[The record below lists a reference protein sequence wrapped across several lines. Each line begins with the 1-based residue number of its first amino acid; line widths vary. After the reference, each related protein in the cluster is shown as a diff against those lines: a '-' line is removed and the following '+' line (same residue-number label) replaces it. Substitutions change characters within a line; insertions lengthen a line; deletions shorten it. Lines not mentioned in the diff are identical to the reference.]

1 MQEQKEYTYMS
12 LFDEITSILNQVICV
27 ASRYNHD
34 TLRDQMK
41 TMIENINNMRHTRIV
56 LVGNFATGKS
66 SILNALLGKQVTP
79 TYYLTS
85 HCMPCIV
92 KYGNESEILLHFNK
106 EISQNNLESLP
117 ASVRE
122 HIRVNSEVPI
132 PPLSIK
138 IDEIENYTSFD
149 ILQKCQNYP
158 PYSAVEV
165 RLTNDFLRNDVEI
178 VEFSGIGYN
187 VVNSVTCIE
196 PLNSDDIVIMTM
208 SACHLCSMSEMD
220 FIEYQLKERSITPIF
235 VITHFDNIKAERDR
249 DLVRKFAQ
257 MKLSSYSPYEII
269 FVDTNQSQYID
280 EIFENTNSE
289 QTNID
294 PLKQLLLSAIQ
305 NRSVAFLK
313 QIAIDAYSILEH
325 GLNDTTYS
333 ISSQSVIVAN
343 VIQTLNDWKTF
354 ISKGVN
360 EGAKHNESVMKHIV
374 EDITDS
380 ILQQLPH
387 WIDSCTTIGFI
398 IPTRQKIVKVV
409 DEMSCFIEK
418 KINESFRER
427 INESIL
433 RETERM
439 FYSTTHEIE
448 CKLLRMYKRLEHYYS
463 IPLVQQIVEYRIKII
478 NEGFYPESTL
488 PSITIRDTVNAS
500 PYIDTSKINCK
511 CMHTIIPVAPRHTI
525 KFIKKEVSSCYT
537 EFIKKKTPEF
547 VSNVTSAFKSLYTDF
562 GNIIFS
568 MLQEDINTLK
578 EYSIEFN
585 KIIGAVDSYRQILE
599 NLNIYINRLHS
610 NK

>member
-1 MQEQKEYTYMS
+1 
-12 LFDEITSILNQVICV
+12 
-27 ASRYNHD
+27 
-34 TLRDQMK
+34 
-41 TMIENINNMRHTRIV
+41 
-56 LVGNFATGKS
+56 
-66 SILNALLGKQVTP
+66 
-79 TYYLTS
+79 
-85 HCMPCIV
+85 
-92 KYGNESEILLHFNK
+92 
-106 EISQNNLESLP
+106 
-117 ASVRE
+117 
-122 HIRVNSEVPI
+122 
-132 PPLSIK
+132 
-138 IDEIENYTSFD
+138 
-149 ILQKCQNYP
+149 
-158 PYSAVEV
+158 
-165 RLTNDFLRNDVEI
+165 
-178 VEFSGIGYN
+178 
-187 VVNSVTCIE
+187 
-196 PLNSDDIVIMTM
+196 MTM

-269 FVDTNQSQYID
+269 FVDSNQSQYID

-360 EGAKHNESVMKHIV
+360 ERAKHNESVMKHIV

-387 WIDSCTTIGFI
+387 WIDSCTTIDFI
-398 IPTRQKIVKVV
+398 IPTRQNIVKVV

-448 CKLLRMYKRLEHYYS
+448 CELLRMYKRLEHYYS

-488 PSITIRDTVNAS
+488 PSKTIRDTVNAS
-500 PYIDTSKINCK
+500 PYIDTSIIKCK
-511 CMHTIIPVAPRHTI
+511 CMYTIIPVAPGHTI

-547 VSNVTSAFKSLYTDF
+547 VSIVTSASKSLYTDF

-578 EYSIEFN
+578 EYSVEFN

>member
-122 HIRVNSEVPI
+122 HIHVNSEVPI

-149 ILQKCQNYP
+149 ILQKCQNYL

-374 EDITDS
+374 ENITDS
-380 ILQQLPH
+380 ILRQLPH
-387 WIDSCTTIGFI
+387 WIDSCTTIDFI
-398 IPTRQKIVKVV
+398 IPTRQNIVKVV

-439 FYSTTHEIE
+439 FYPTTHEIE

-488 PSITIRDTVNAS
+488 PSKTIRDTVNAS
-500 PYIDTSKINCK
+500 PYIDTSKIKCK
-511 CMHTIIPVAPRHTI
+511 CMYTIIPVAPGHTI

-537 EFIKKKTPEF
+537 EFIKKKTPEV

-578 EYSIEFN
+578 EYSVEFN

>member
-122 HIRVNSEVPI
+122 HIHVNSEVPI

-149 ILQKCQNYP
+149 ILQKCQNYL

-374 EDITDS
+374 ENITDS
-380 ILQQLPH
+380 ILRQLPH
-387 WIDSCTTIGFI
+387 WIDSCTTIDFI

-439 FYSTTHEIE
+439 FYPTTHEIE

-488 PSITIRDTVNAS
+488 PSKTIRDTVNAS
-500 PYIDTSKINCK
+500 PYIDTSKIKCK
-511 CMHTIIPVAPRHTI
+511 CMYTIIPVAPGHTI

-537 EFIKKKTPEF
+537 EFIKKKTPEV

-578 EYSIEFN
+578 EYSVEFN

-599 NLNIYINRLHS
+599 NLSIYINRLHS

>member
-106 EISQNNLESLP
+106 EISQNNLDSLP

-122 HIRVNSEVPI
+122 HIHVNSEVPI

-149 ILQKCQNYP
+149 ILQKCQNYL

-374 EDITDS
+374 ENITDS
-380 ILQQLPH
+380 ILRQLPH
-387 WIDSCTTIGFI
+387 WIDSCTTIDFI
-398 IPTRQKIVKVV
+398 IPTRQNIVKVV

-439 FYSTTHEIE
+439 FYPTTHEIE

-488 PSITIRDTVNAS
+488 PSKTIRDTVNAS
-500 PYIDTSKINCK
+500 PYIDTSKIKCK
-511 CMHTIIPVAPRHTI
+511 CMYTIIPVAPGHTI

-537 EFIKKKTPEF
+537 EFIKKKTPEV

-578 EYSIEFN
+578 EYSVEFN

-599 NLNIYINRLHS
+599 NLSIYINRLHS

>member
-122 HIRVNSEVPI
+122 HIHVNSEVPI

-149 ILQKCQNYP
+149 ILQKCQNYL

-374 EDITDS
+374 ENITDS
-380 ILQQLPH
+380 ILRQLPH
-387 WIDSCTTIGFI
+387 WIDSCTTIDFI
-398 IPTRQKIVKVV
+398 IPTRQNIVKVV

-439 FYSTTHEIE
+439 FYPTTHEIE
-448 CKLLRMYKRLEHYYS
+448 CELLRMYKRLEHYYS

-488 PSITIRDTVNAS
+488 PSKTIRDTVNAS
-500 PYIDTSKINCK
+500 PYIDTSKIKCK
-511 CMHTIIPVAPRHTI
+511 CMYTIIPVAPGHTI

-537 EFIKKKTPEF
+537 EFIKKKTPEV

-578 EYSIEFN
+578 EYSVEFN

>member
-149 ILQKCQNYP
+149 ILQKCQNYL

-196 PLNSDDIVIMTM
+196 PLNSEDIVIMTM

-294 PLKQLLLSAIQ
+294 PLKQLLFSAIQ

-398 IPTRQKIVKVV
+398 IPTRQMIVKVV

-448 CKLLRMYKRLEHYYS
+448 CELLRMYKRLEHYYS

-488 PSITIRDTVNAS
+488 PSITIRDTVNVS
-500 PYIDTSKINCK
+500 PYIDTSKINY
-511 CMHTIIPVAPRHTI
+511 TIIPVAPGHTI

-585 KIIGAVDSYRQILE
+585 KIIEAVDSYRQILE

>member
-1 MQEQKEYTYMS
+1 
-12 LFDEITSILNQVICV
+12 
-27 ASRYNHD
+27 
-34 TLRDQMK
+34 
-41 TMIENINNMRHTRIV
+41 
-56 LVGNFATGKS
+56 
-66 SILNALLGKQVTP
+66 
-79 TYYLTS
+79 
-85 HCMPCIV
+85 
-92 KYGNESEILLHFNK
+92 
-106 EISQNNLESLP
+106 
-117 ASVRE
+117 
-122 HIRVNSEVPI
+122 
-132 PPLSIK
+132 
-138 IDEIENYTSFD
+138 
-149 ILQKCQNYP
+149 
-158 PYSAVEV
+158 
-165 RLTNDFLRNDVEI
+165 
-178 VEFSGIGYN
+178 
-187 VVNSVTCIE
+187 
-196 PLNSDDIVIMTM
+196 
-208 SACHLCSMSEMD
+208 
-220 FIEYQLKERSITPIF
+220 
-235 VITHFDNIKAERDR
+235 
-249 DLVRKFAQ
+249 

-360 EGAKHNESVMKHIV
+360 ERAKHNESVMKHIV